1 MSEFSDLFGEWL
13 NHTVTLRPKAG
24 HGAEGVVQGS
34 DVPLE
39 GVMVERKR
47 RLIRTSD
54 GRESISE
61 TTIYLP
67 AEVTSPISDGDQIV
81 IDGDPPATVQKV
93 AQMDVYGLF
102 DHRVVNL

>member
-1 MSEFSDLFGEWL
+1 MSEFGEIFADWL
-13 NHTVTLRPKAG
+13 THTVTLRPKVG
-24 HGAEGVVQGS
+24 HGIEGVIQGS

-39 GVMVERKR
+39 GVMVERAR

-61 TTIYLP
+61 TTLYIPSGLP
-67 AEVTSPISDGDQIV
+67 HVQDGDQIL

-93 AQMDVYGLF
+93 APMDVYGLF
-102 DHRVVNL
+102 DHTVVNL